1 MGAVSSDVL
10 IGRYEIG
17 ERIGAGGMSTVV
29 RAFDSRLER
38 NVAVKLLAEHLA
50 DDTQFVQRFQREA
63 KSAARLVHPNIVQ
76 VFDYGFDPDKG
87 RYYIVME
94 YVQGRSGAQLLSQHG
109 RLSIEGTL
117 HLADGACQALAHAHR
132 HGVIHRDVKP
142 GNIMLADDG
151 QVKLTDFG
159 IAWAGDALQVTQ
171 HGAVL
176 GTVSY
181 LAPEQASGDK
191 ATPQADIYGLGV
203 VIFQL
208 MTGRLP
214 FAGVSLPDLVLA
226 QREQRPPSLDRLV
239 PGVPPHVAAAVARA
253 LSYDPADRP
262 SSALELRALL
272 GGADETQATR
282 YGSAEDATSVTQ
294 LGSAE
299 PTGRQRVSRR
309 AALTGGLAPAA
320 PDADGTSVQRLQP
333 RPANEATGAQQGYG
347 PAPTAA
353 PRGGKKAPRGS
364 SGGVAQPKKRSA
376 GKTAAAV
383 LLVGAAFAAAG
394 GAAGIWL
401 SDQGSKFEIPSNAG
415 DDLSTLVQDFQGALD
430 Q

>member
-1 MGAVSSDVL
+1 MSSDVL

-109 RLSIEGTL
+109 RLSIEGAL

-208 MTGRLP
+208 ITGRLP

-239 PGVPPHVAAAVARA
+239 PGVPPHVADAVARA

-272 GGADETQATR
+272 AGADETQATR
-282 YGSAEDATSVTQ
+282 YGGAEDATSVTQ
-294 LGSAE
+294 LGGAE

-309 AALTGGLAPAA
+309 AALTGGLAAA
-320 PDADGTSVQRLQP
+320 DAEGEGTSVQRLQP
-333 RPANEATGAQQGYG
+333 RPANEATGPQQGFGPG
-347 PAPTAA
+347 PAQP
-353 PRGGKKAPRGS
+353 PRGGKKPPRGQS
-364 SGGVAQPKKRSA
+364 AGGATQPKKRSA

-383 LLVGAAFAAAG
+383 LLVGAVFAAAG
-394 GAAGIWL
+394 GAAGVWL
-401 SDQGSKFEIPSNAG
+401 SDQNSAFEIKSNAG
-415 DDLSTLVQDFQGALD
+415 DDLSTLVQDFKGALD